1 MINHDLNAKLI
12 KNKLNIIH
20 SNNPQ
25 NLSNPQLLNVDSL
38 RGSTDNHKAS
48 KNNFKDVLENFGSR
62 PSDALSRRRMAKGR
76 IKLFEID
83 L

>member
-1 MINHDLNAKLI
+1 M
-12 KNKLNIIH
+12 
-20 SNNPQ
+20 
-25 NLSNPQLLNVDSL
+25 DSL